1 MNTRYATGNNIR
13 ETRSTML
20 ASLSRKANF
29 TSSLV
34 FPRAPM
40 LPLCE
45 RSKSFS
51 LSDLSSSSQR
61 LGDVSP
67 LSWKT
72 VFANTKMIKVI
83 CNTIL
88 WRLLPVSSQPAQKL
102 QKFLQLFVGLKVS
115 NLRQSPGRKK
125 QLLSKPY
132 YSTSSPP
139 PFFFYL
145 AFSLTTEPLSQ
156 EERLLYTNNYVR
168 IAWWW
173 Q

>member
-1 MNTRYATGNNIR
+1 MNTRYTTGNNIR
-13 ETRSTML
+13 ETRSMML

-51 LSDLSSSSQR
+51 LSDLSSLSQR

-88 WRLLPVSSQPAQKL
+88 WRLFPVSSQPAQKSR
-102 QKFLQLFVGLKVS
+102 KF
-115 NLRQSPGRKK
+115 RKFTPK
-125 QLLSKPY
+125 SWEKKKLLSKPY

-139 PFFFYL
+139 PFF
-145 AFSLTTEPLSQ
+145 
-156 EERLLYTNNYVR
+156 
-168 IAWWW
+168 
-173 Q
+173 

>member
-1 MNTRYATGNNIR
+1 MKTRYATGNNIR

-102 QKFLQLFVGLKVS
+102 RKFLQLYVGLKVS

-125 QLLSKPY
+125 NY
-132 YSTSSPP
+132 YPNPITLPAPPP
-139 PFFFYL
+139 PFFFLIWLFPY
-145 AFSLTTEPLSQ
+145 PLSHCHK
-156 EERLLYTNNYVR
+156 RKGYCTR
-168 IAWWW
+168 IIMCG
-173 Q
+173 